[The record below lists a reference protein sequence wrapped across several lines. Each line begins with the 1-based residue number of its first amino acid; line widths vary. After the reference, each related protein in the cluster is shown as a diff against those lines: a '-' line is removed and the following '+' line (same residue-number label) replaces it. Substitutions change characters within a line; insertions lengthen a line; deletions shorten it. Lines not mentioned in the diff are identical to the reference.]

1 MQNMALSTKKILV
14 RFWKFSNFYLI
25 FEKFRCDCSLQELTN
40 TPSYTKPQQLTI
52 NNTINPTW
60 IKTYPVHKVWPRTPP
75 RITPA
80 TSLTEAI
87 TMVAS
92 WDRSPH
98 SAKKMRPKALTKTLK
113 IFKHCFP
120 NLDDSGFCSA
130 VESECGSTSGSGIAE
145 KIKLAEFGKNQQHK
159 MKIKEYSKNLPI

>member
-1 MQNMALSTKKILV
+1 MKFQLLIEKIITLGWIWTRV
-14 RFWKFSNFYLI
+14 YSMTSKRANRQAITLLFPNP
-25 FEKFRCDCSLQELTN
+25 N
-40 TPSYTKPQQLTI
+40 I
-52 NNTINPTW
+52 NNTIDRTW

-120 NLDDSGFCSA
+120 NLDDSGFFSA